1 MFKVGDKVKT
11 NDSDLTREV
20 VYIHKR
26 DHRVHYMVAYKGDVP
41 VGFFED
47 KLMLVESAPETKKEE
62 VKMLKVEV
70 KETIKEVVQKFPC
83 IRKGTLTGLLYL
95 FHDPA
100 QWGRSLSVNPST
112 WVPAEAQ
119 WSSTEPFTGTVT
131 LTQE

>member
-11 NDSDLTREV
+11 KDSDLDREV

-26 DHRVHYMVAYKGDVP
+26 DHRVHYLVAYKGDVP

-70 KETIKEVVQKFPC
+70 KETIKEVTQKFPC
-83 IRKGTLTGLLYL
+83 IRKGKTTGKLYL
-95 FHDPA
+95 FHSE
-100 QWGRSLSVNPST
+100 QYGYCLENQT
-112 WVPAEAQ
+112 
-119 WSSTEPFTGTVT
+119 SSSWEHTEPFTGTVT